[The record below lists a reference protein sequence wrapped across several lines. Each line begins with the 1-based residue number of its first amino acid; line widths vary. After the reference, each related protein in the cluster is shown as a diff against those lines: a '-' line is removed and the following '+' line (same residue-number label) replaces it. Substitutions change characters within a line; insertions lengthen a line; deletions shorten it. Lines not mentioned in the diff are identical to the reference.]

1 MTTTNTT
8 TPINREPQALI
19 RSGVFKNRSDM
30 IHYLLM
36 RCIRDSGEA
45 VGSWTLKAHLEAVG
59 LDCSTATIGR
69 HLKDMD
75 SREFTVR
82 QSNQGR
88 LLTPLGD
95 ARLER
100 YEESLTRA
108 VFSDAVSDA
117 LRVNRFDELVDLL
130 RTRQALETE
139 VARQAAERHVEG
151 DKELLQRALGV
162 HQDCIDHNLDPTNPA
177 LDFHSAVV
185 PLSHN
190 KFMIAILDM
199 LIHEEKRIELLFV
212 DLVTRERGKAYVA
225 DHAVIADAILQRDG
239 DRAADLM
246 NRHMGKICRDIIL
259 QAKEKNGVM

>member
-1 MTTTNTT
+1 MTPLNKH
-8 TPINREPQALI
+8 NPQELM

-30 IHYLLM
+30 VHYLLM
-36 RCIRDSGEA
+36 RTIRDNGEA
-45 VGSWTLKAHLEAVG
+45 IGSWTLKAELEGVG

-82 QSNQGR
+82 KSNQGR
-88 LLTPLGD
+88 VLTPLGI

-117 LRVNRFDELVDLL
+117 LRVNRFEELVDLL

-139 VARQAAERHVEG
+139 VARQAAGRYV
-151 DKELLQRALGV
+151 DADRDVLMRALGE

-177 LDFHSAVV
+177 LDFHSALVQ
-185 PLSHN
+185 LSHN

-199 LIHEEKRIELLFV
+199 LIHEERRIELLFV

-225 DHAVIADAILQRDG
+225 DHALIAEAVLQRDG
-239 DRAADLM
+239 ERASTLM
-246 NRHMGKICRDIIL
+246 NQHMGKICRDIIF